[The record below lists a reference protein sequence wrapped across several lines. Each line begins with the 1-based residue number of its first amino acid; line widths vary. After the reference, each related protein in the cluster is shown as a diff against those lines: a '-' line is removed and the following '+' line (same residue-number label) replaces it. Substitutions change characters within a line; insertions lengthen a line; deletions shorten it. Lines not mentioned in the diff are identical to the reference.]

1 MCAWACLLGQVVR
14 ELVKAGVDVGKVET
28 FSGLTALELVET
40 TLGDPSCNKQQSR
53 RLRSVFKIL
62 KAAET
67 ARSANA
73 GGVQA
78 TPIRAAAAKL
88 AAVISNRDCAVCQAP
103 KCKLRCP
110 CSMRLYYCSKECQK
124 NHWKIH
130 KTEHNARTHNKQL
143 HVRPKSIL
151 VDQDTLGYKGA
162 EDVVIVTSASAAHA
176 HKITTQQW
184 KCDGRNLCTT
194 FSSIQIFI
202 TLQMLCYV
210 VYWWSALQS
219 CDITGM

>member
-73 GGVQA
+73 SSVRA

-88 AAVISNRDCAVCQAP
+88 AAVINNRDCAVCQAP

-130 KTEHNARTHNKQL
+130 KREHKARIHNKQL
-143 HVRPKSIL
+143 RPTSIL
-151 VDQDTLGYKGA
+151 VDQDTLGYKAA
-162 EDVVIVTSASAAHA
+162 EDAVIVTSASAAHT
-176 HKITTQQW
+176 HKITTQQRQ
-184 KCDGRNLCTT
+184 CDGRNLCTT
-194 FSSIQIFI
+194 FSSIRIFV
-202 TLQMLCYV
+202 MLCYA
-210 VYWWSALQS
+210 VYWWL
-219 CDITGM
+219 